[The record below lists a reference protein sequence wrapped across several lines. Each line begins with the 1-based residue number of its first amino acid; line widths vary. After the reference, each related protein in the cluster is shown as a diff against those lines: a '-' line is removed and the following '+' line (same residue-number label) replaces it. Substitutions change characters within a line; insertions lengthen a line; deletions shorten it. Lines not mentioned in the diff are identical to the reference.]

1 MAKKAKKL
9 SSDYSGEILEFRE
22 SLSTVLSRRICELEA
37 EIGRIKRLSLMFP
50 KEETHGLRVVGRI
63 DLTQFNPANKRK
75 RRERIKSGGALK
87 VDVSEHLPEKKEL
100 PEKEELE
107 DSYKRFLLD
116 CFIEEAEAV
125 VDNARNYFIQSS
137 SLQFTVMRKEIPEKE
152 FSDWNL
158 DIGECSYHAIIK
170 PYRGKIL
177 TLEEMSSFLV
187 STYLDDREF
196 TRKILTLLSLRY
208 GSVEVLSAVC
218 DNPFLK
224 GDSIERKEAEIII
237 RDAIQ
242 RLGNNQAAFSKDI
255 GVYEASLNN
264 YLISAFDYYIPAAKK
279 VTKMSLTGSE
289 FPIHLEEYDSL
300 NGILDAGIAARDE
313 LHGVLECL
321 LGKGDITQGE
331 YDAIL
336 GIEQGSTGYQNQEH
350 HDSTDNKEQDRINDS
365 PIACPEVFKG
375 HPDALR
381 RFYHQIYNEYIL
393 VDEDSF
399 LYWFNSLRMDEGQV
413 NRIVWLKGVTDDIK
427 CFIEALYPLHDSYLP
442 FKQVFVDKNGKELTT
457 LGANALVYRSV
468 ASKRKKLSDLSY
480 DGRQGRKTYDKQKK
494 AIDEIKDLIKKALT
508 EQ

>member
-1 MAKKAKKL
+1 
-9 SSDYSGEILEFRE
+9 
-22 SLSTVLSRRICELEA
+22 
-37 EIGRIKRLSLMFP
+37 MFP

-63 DLTQFNPANKRK
+63 DLTQFDPTKK
-75 RRERIKSGGALK
+75 KKRERIKSGAALK
-87 VDVSEHLPEKKEL
+87 VDVSEHSPEKKEQ
-100 PEKEELE
+100 E

-125 VDNARNYFIQSS
+125 VDNARNYFIPSS
-137 SLQFTVMRKEIPEKE
+137 SLQFTVLKKEIPEKE
-152 FSDWNL
+152 ISDWNL
-158 DIGECSYHAIIK
+158 VIGECSCHALIK

-187 STYLDDREF
+187 SAYLNDREF
-196 TRKILTLLSLRY
+196 TRKFLTHLSLRY

-224 GDSIERKEAEIII
+224 GDSIDRKEAEVII

-242 RLGNNQAAFSKDI
+242 KLGNSQAAFSKDI
-255 GVYEASLNN
+255 GVYEASWNN
-264 YLISAFDYYIPAAKK
+264 ELINAFDYYIPAAKK
-279 VTKMSLTGSE
+279 VTKESLSGSE
-289 FPIHLEEYDSL
+289 FPIDLDEYDSL
-300 NGILDAGIAARDE
+300 NWILDAGIDARDE

-321 LGKGDITQGE
+321 LGKGDITHDE

-336 GIEQGSTGYQNQEH
+336 GLEQGSTGYQKQEH
-350 HDSTDNKEQDRINDS
+350 HDSTNDKKQDRINDS
-365 PIACPEVFKG
+365 PIACPEVFDG
-375 HPDALR
+375 HLEALR
-381 RFYHQIYNEYIL
+381 RFYHLIYNKYIL

-399 LYWFNSLRMDEGQV
+399 LYWFNSLRMDKGQV

-480 DGRQGRKTYDKQKK
+480 VGRQGRKTYDKQKK

>member
-1 MAKKAKKL
+1 MAKKAKK
-9 SSDYSGEILEFRE
+9 SSNDYSGEILEFRE
-22 SLSTVLSRRICELEA
+22 VLSTVLSGRICELES
-37 EIGRIKRLSLMFP
+37 EIRRIKRLSLMFP

-63 DLTQFNPANKRK
+63 DLTQFDPTNKK
-75 RRERIKSGGALK
+75 KRERIKSGAASK
-87 VDVSEHLPEKKEL
+87 VDVSEHTPEKKERG
-100 PEKEELE
+100 

-137 SLQFTVMRKEIPEKE
+137 SLQFAVMRKEISEKE
-152 FSDWNL
+152 ISDWNL
-158 DIGECSYHAIIK
+158 VMGECSYHALIK
-170 PYRGKIL
+170 PYRGEIL

-187 STYLDDREF
+187 SAYLNDRDF
-196 TRKILTLLSLRY
+196 TRELLTLLSLRY
-208 GSVEVLSAVC
+208 GTVEVLSAVC

-224 GDSIERKEAEIII
+224 GDNINRKEAEVII

-242 RLGNNQAAFSKDI
+242 RLGNSQVAFSKDI
-255 GVYEASLNN
+255 GVYETSLNN
-264 YLISAFDYYIPAAKK
+264 YLINAFDYYIPAAKK
-279 VTKMSLTGSE
+279 VTKKSLTGSE

-300 NGILDAGIAARDE
+300 NGILDAGIDARDE

-399 LYWFNSLRMDEGQV
+399 LYWFNSLRMDKGQV

-442 FKQVFVDKNGKELTT
+442 FMKVFVDKNGKELTT

-468 ASKRKKLSDLSY
+468 ASKRKKVSDLSY
-480 DGRQGRKTYDKQKK
+480 EGRQGRKTYDKQKK